1 MTTAKQSTAKQSTAK
16 QSTAKQST
24 AISAVTAQAGAL
36 TVTVQTR
43 KTSAKTIKSCAPLAV
58 AMNTTGEET
67 SAELLARLPQDT
79 VAFKCF
85 ASQALGTALLFAWFD
100 DNQTSLTRTT
110 KDGKTLLNMAGAY
123 VSAFNITHDK
133 ATDGALKAYPF
144 YKKFSN
150 ALQQWAKRKG
160 GFEKRASG
168 AITDAVA
175 AYLDK
180 KEKEDIQA
188 LEDSLTAWVLKHEYI
203 LNRIINS
210 KAV

>member
-1 MTTAKQSTAKQSTAK
+1 MTTAKSTTKSTAKKS
-16 QSTAKQST
+16 
-24 AISAVTAQAGAL
+24 AINSIAAQAGAL

-43 KTSAKTIKSCAPLAV
+43 KAASAKQLKSCAPLV
-58 AMNTTGEET
+58 SAMNTINDGT

-100 DNQTSLTRTT
+100 DNKTSLTRTT
-110 KDGKTLLNMAGAY
+110 KDGKHLLNMAGAY

-133 ATDGALKAYPF
+133 ARDGALKEYPF

-150 ALQQWAKRKG
+150 ALQQWAKRRG
-160 GFEKRASG
+160 GVEKRTSG
-168 AITDAVA
+168 TITDAVG

-180 KEKEDIQA
+180 KEKEDSQA
-188 LEDSLTAWVLKHEYI
+188 LSDSLVAWVLKNEDI

>member
-1 MTTAKQSTAKQSTAK
+1 MTTAKSTTKSTAKK
-16 QSTAKQST
+16 ST
-24 AISAVTAQAGAL
+24 AINAVTAQAGAIAI
-36 TVTVQTR
+36 TVQTR
-43 KTSAKTIKSCAPLAV
+43 KAASAKQLKSCAPLV
-58 AMNTTGEET
+58 SAMNTINDGT

-100 DNQTSLTRTT
+100 DNKTSLTRTT
-110 KDGKTLLNMAGAY
+110 KDGKHLLNMAGAY
-123 VSAFNITHDK
+123 VAAFNIVHDK
-133 ATDGALKAYPF
+133 ARDGALKEYPF

-150 ALQQWAKRKG
+150 ALQQWAKRNG
-160 GFEKRASG
+160 GVEKRASG
-168 AITDAVA
+168 SLTDAVG

-180 KEKEDIQA
+180 KEKEDSKA
-188 LEDSLTAWVLKHEYI
+188 LEDSLVAWVLKHEDV

>member
-1 MTTAKQSTAKQSTAK
+1 MTTAKSTTKSTAKK
-16 QSTAKQST
+16 ST
-24 AISAVTAQAGAL
+24 AINAVTAQAGAIAI
-36 TVTVQTR
+36 TVQTR
-43 KTSAKTIKSCAPLAV
+43 KTSAKTIKALEPLAT
-58 AMNTTGEET
+58 AMNTINDGT
-67 SAELLARLPQDT
+67 STELLARLPQDT

-100 DNQTSLTRTT
+100 DNKTSLTRTT
-110 KDGKTLLNMAGAY
+110 KDGKHLLNMAGAY

-133 ATDGALKAYPF
+133 ARDGALKEYPF

-150 ALQQWAKRKG
+150 ALQQWAKRRG
-160 GFEKRASG
+160 GVEKRTSG
-168 AITDAVA
+168 TITDAVG

-180 KEKEDIQA
+180 KEKEDSQA
-188 LEDSLTAWVLKHEYI
+188 LSDSLVAWVLKNEDI